1 MGQRKTENH
10 KALSWEDYK
19 AIAREL
25 NRVYGSVDVL
35 ALRRNDLK
43 RLVEKIFA
51 FDENVTKPDPYML
64 DDIRFEWFF
73 LRNGNG
79 ENGISGRLRT
89 NF

>member
-1 MGQRKTENH
+1 MGQRKEENH
-10 KALSWEDYK
+10 KALSWKDYK

-35 ALRRNDLK
+35 SLRRNDLK
-43 RLVEKIFA
+43 RLAEKVIA
-51 FDENVTKPDPYML
+51 FDDDTTKPDPYTL

-73 LRNGNG
+73 LRHGNG
-79 ENGISGRLRT
+79 ETTISGRLRT

>member
-1 MGQRKTENH
+1 MGQRKKENH
-10 KALSWEDYK
+10 KALSWKDYK
-19 AIAREL
+19 AVAREL
-25 NRVYGSVDVL
+25 NRVYGNVDVL

-43 RLVEKIFA
+43 RLAEKAIIFEDNA
-51 FDENVTKPDPYML
+51 TKPDPYTL

-79 ENGISGRLRT
+79 ENGTSGRLRT